1 MKKILVILSSA
12 DHLDLANG
20 QRLKTGFF
28 LNEFGVPA
36 EQLAKAG
43 FQLVLANPRGNRPA
57 MDPGSD
63 DPSFFGKDQQRYER
77 IKAFIQQLP
86 DLDKPKTFAQVLT
99 EGLDGYA
106 GLFVPG
112 GHAPM
117 ADLLV
122 DAQLGQILRHFHKH
136 SKPTAMICHG
146 QAAALSAQFDPIGFV
161 AARKEGREVPAQDWI
176 YASYAMT
183 VLSNIEERLAETSM
197 PAKMQFHIESALKAA
212 GAKMDVAWIPMQ
224 SKVVRDRELIT
235 GQNPASAEE
244 LARQFLEMLGAR
256 QPAGSRQD
264 G

>member
-1 MKKILVILSSA
+1 MSKILVILSSA
-12 DHLDLANG
+12 NHLDLADG
-20 QRLKTGFF
+20 QRQETGFF

-36 EQLAKAG
+36 QQLVSAG
-43 FQLVLANPRGNRPA
+43 FQLVLANPQGNRPA
-57 MDPGSD
+57 MDASSD
-63 DPSFFGKDQQRYER
+63 DASFFGNDEERYR
-77 IKAFIQQLP
+77 HTKAFIQGLP

-117 ADLLV
+117 SDLIM
-122 DAQLGQILRHFHKH
+122 DAQLGQILRHFHQH

-146 QAAALSAQFDPIGFV
+146 PAAALSAQFDPIGFV
-161 AARKEGREVPAQDWI
+161 AALKEGREVPAQDWI
-176 YASYAMT
+176 YANYSMT
-183 VLSNIEERLAETSM
+183 VFSNIEERLAELKM
-197 PAKMQFHIESALKAA
+197 PAKMQFHVESALKAA

-235 GQNPASAEE
+235 GQNPASDGE

-256 QPAGSRQD
+256 QTASAQKQG
-264 G
+264 